1 VLQAL
6 VKIAGGEFHFERTLG
21 EIMNSAPNSA
31 LFKNRRC
38 NSPTTVQGL
47 IVAQAGCFVYVTPAE
62 LPHHH
67 GFELIVQ
74 K

>member
-1 VLQAL
+1 
-6 VKIAGGEFHFERTLG
+6 
-21 EIMNSAPNSA
+21 MNSAPNSA

>member
-31 LFKNRRC
+31 LYKK
-38 NSPTTVQGL
+38 PPV
-47 IVAQAGCFVYVTPAE
+47 
-62 LPHHH
+62 
-67 GFELIVQ
+67 
-74 K
+74 